1 MSSPLKILHVEDDL
15 DILEVA
21 KLALEVVGG
30 FEVLQC
36 SSGAAALRE
45 AADFGPDLFLLDM
58 MMPEMSGE
66 QVLENLRKDAR
77 FDDVPAIFM
86 TARAQASEVAALKDS
101 GAIDVIVKPFDPM
114 TLAEQINA
122 AMAKV

>member
-1 MSSPLKILHVEDDL
+1 MSSPLKILHVEDDP

-36 SSGAAALRE
+36 SSGAAALE
-45 AADFGPDLFLLDM
+45 QASGFGPDVFLLDM

-66 QVLENLRKDAR
+66 QVLANLRKDNQ

-86 TARAQASEVAALKDS
+86 TARAQASEVEALKAS
-101 GAIDVIVKPFDPM
+101 GAIEVIVKPFDPM
-114 TLAEQINA
+114 TLADQIKEA
-122 AMAKV
+122 LSRA

>member
-1 MSSPLKILHVEDDL
+1 MSSQLKILHVEDDL

-36 SSGAAALRE
+36 SSGAEALRR
-45 AADFGPDLFLLDM
+45 AAAFGPDLFLLDM

-66 QVLENLRKDAR
+66 QVLENFRKDPQ
-77 FDDVPAIFM
+77 FDNVPAIFM
-86 TARAQASEVAALKDS
+86 TARAQASEVEALKSS

-114 TLAEQINA
+114 TLAEQINEA
-122 AMAKV
+122 LARV